1 MTDLPVD
8 PAVTTGDFKAGRDG
22 GRLSVVM
29 RFATVLMIAATVELV
44 AMFGCARPTNPWVY
58 AEPPA
63 VSLTATA
70 RPVEQG
76 RTVIAV
82 ATFTNPDLP
91 QLDWPGVGAEL
102 ARAMRRSL
110 YNDTDFEVRIAPE
123 IEQAASSP
131 AFLDS
136 KSGQRPVEVD
146 FVVVGQVTDF
156 HHTAA
161 LPKEASR
168 WGLIVRRKEAV
179 VAIEWRVV
187 DVRAHRVVAADHTY
201 GTAKAS
207 GKKSIPK
214 LYEGID
220 VSTYLFWNT
229 PLGRAS
235 HVAIDK
241 TIERM
246 RAVLPTFVG
255 AQPTITTVLSPRKVL
270 VQGAWK
276 WGLTEGQEYYIVIP
290 VEGDDSPQPVRDVD
304 TGLALVLK
312 ITDVNKGTAEA
323 WLLGKLAPG
332 VDIRGAVLLTQPVPP
347 VDDLASSDS

>member
-1 MTDLPVD
+1 LD
-8 PAVTTGDFKAGRDG
+8 
-22 GRLSVVM
+22 VVM
-29 RFATVLMIAATVELV
+29 RIARALKIAATVVLV
-44 AMFGCARPTNPWVY
+44 AMVGCARPSNPWVY

-63 VSLTATA
+63 VSLTAAA
-70 RPVEQG
+70 RPVDHG

-102 ARAMRRSL
+102 SRAMRRSL

-123 IEQAASSP
+123 IEQAASNP
-131 AFLDS
+131 AFLD
-136 KSGQRPVEVD
+136 KTSGQRPVEVD
-146 FVVVGQVTDF
+146 FVVIGQVTDF
-156 HHTAA
+156 HHTAG
-161 LPKEASR
+161 LPKDVSR
-168 WGLIVRRKEAV
+168 WGLIARRKEAV

-187 DVRAHRVVAADHTY
+187 DVRAHRVVATDHTY

-235 HVAIDK
+235 HEAIDN

-246 RAVLPTFVG
+246 RAILPTFVG
-255 AQPTITTVLSPRKVL
+255 TRPTITAVLSARKVL
-270 VQGAWK
+270 VQGGWD
-276 WGLTEGQEYYIVIP
+276 WGLAEGQEYYIVIQ
-290 VEGDDSPQPVRDVD
+290 VEGDDSPEPVRDVD
-304 TGLALVLK
+304 TGLALVVK

-323 WLLGKLAPG
+323 WLLGKPAPG
-332 VDIRGAVLLTQPVPP
+332 VDIRGAVLLRQPGSPS
-347 VDDLASSDS
+347 DELASSGP

>member
-1 MTDLPVD
+1 
-8 PAVTTGDFKAGRDG
+8 
-22 GRLSVVM
+22 M
-29 RFATVLMIAATVELV
+29 RFASVQKIAATVVLV
-44 AMFGCARPTNPWVY
+44 AVFGCARPTNPWVY
-58 AEPPA
+58 AQPPA
-63 VSLTATA
+63 VSLTVAA

-82 ATFTNPDLP
+82 APFTNPDLP

-123 IEQAASSP
+123 IEQAASNP
-131 AFLDS
+131 TFLDK
-136 KSGQRPVEVD
+136 KSGHRPVEVD
-146 FVVVGQVTDF
+146 FVVIGQVTDF

-168 WGLIVRRKEAV
+168 WGLILRRKEAV

-235 HVAIDK
+235 HEAIDN

-246 RAVLPTFVG
+246 RDVLPSFVG
-255 AQPTITTVLSPRKVL
+255 AQPTITAVLSPRKVL
-270 VQGAWK
+270 VQGGWK
-276 WGLTEGQEYYIVIP
+276 WGLAEGQEYYIVIP
-290 VEGDDSPQPVRDVD
+290 GEGDDSPQPVRDVD

-312 ITDVNKGTAEA
+312 ITQVAKGTAEA
-323 WLLGKLAPG
+323 WLLGKPAPG
-332 VDIRGAVLLTQPVPP
+332 IDLRGVVLLTQPCPP
-347 VDDLASSDS
+347 ADELASGDS